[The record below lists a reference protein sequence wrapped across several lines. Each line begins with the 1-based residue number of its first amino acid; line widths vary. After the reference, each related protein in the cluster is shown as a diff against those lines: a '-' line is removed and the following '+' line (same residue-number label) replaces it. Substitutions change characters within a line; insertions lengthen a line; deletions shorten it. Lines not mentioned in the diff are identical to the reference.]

1 MSSPETKNVLEVD
14 LTAQHWKR
22 TARGDLAAH
31 LGGIGLASG
40 LFLEE
45 LRASRDVDRTFVL
58 AVGPLSTIFP
68 LATKTAA
75 VFRSPLTGE
84 WGESYAGMRLAM
96 ALRFAGYDAVVVRG
110 RSERPIYITISSAGV
125 RFHNATALWG
135 LSVEEAGRRLRE
147 WERGR
152 GHRSTM
158 RIGPAG
164 EKGIAFAG
172 VNVDTFRHFGR
183 LGLGAVMGGQNL
195 KAVVVIGEQ
204 SQPIPNAR
212 EYRKVYDDIYRRA
225 VTTDV
230 MRKYHDLGTA
240 QNVLHLNELG
250 ALPTRNLRY
259 GSFEHAEKISGEAF
273 ARETLIR
280 KLSCAGC
287 PVGCIHVGLYR
298 REFAEG
304 YEYESETLAYDFE
317 LIYALGSFLGL
328 SRTADVYALIDRVEQ
343 YGLDAISSGV
353 VMGWA
358 TEALARGIVSREEL
372 QTDLAFGEVKGY
384 LEFLDRLVEQSND
397 LYRTLGRGLQ
407 YAVGR
412 LGGEDFACLHG
423 GLEMAGYHTGYGA
436 LLGHSLGARHS
447 HLCNAGYALD
457 QDPELSKRPEEMA
470 GKLIAEEKW
479 RNVLNS
485 LCICLFARSIY
496 DPPTV
501 RAALNAV
508 GIALEEAD
516 LQALGDCIFS
526 LKLEAKRLLGF
537 DWRGIT
543 FSKRFFETPTP
554 QGRLSLDVVQKLY
567 AQYLRG
573 IGKD

>member
-1 MSSPETKNVLEVD
+1 LSSLGIISVLEVD
-14 LTAQHWKR
+14 LAAQRWSR
-22 TARGDLAAH
+22 TERSDLIAQ
-31 LGGIGLASG
+31 LGGIGLASQ

-45 LRASRDVDRTFVL
+45 LRTSKDIDRTFVL
-58 AVGPLSTIFP
+58 AIGPLTTIFP
-68 LATKTAA
+68 LATKAVA

-110 RSERPIYITISSAGV
+110 RSERPVYITISAAGV
-125 RFHNATALWG
+125 QFNNAAALWG

-147 WERGR
+147 WEPGR

-183 LGLGAVMGGQNL
+183 LGLGAVMGSQNL
-195 KAVVVIGEQ
+195 KAVVVIGDK
-204 SQPIPNAR
+204 SQPIPNGR

-225 VTTDV
+225 VNTDV

-250 ALPTRNLRY
+250 ALPTRNLRS
-259 GSFEHAEKISGEAF
+259 GNFEKAERISGETF

-280 KLSCAGC
+280 KLSCSGC

-304 YEYESETLAYDFE
+304 YEYESETLGYDFE

-328 SRTADVYALIDRVEQ
+328 SSTADVYALINRVEQ

-353 VMGWA
+353 IMGWV
-358 TEALARGIVSREEL
+358 TEALARGLISREEL
-372 QTDLAFGEVKGY
+372 QADLAFGEVRGY
-384 LEFLDRLVEQSND
+384 LEFLDRLMEQPND
-397 LYRTLGRGLQ
+397 LYRLLGRGLQ
-407 YAVGR
+407 HTVR
-412 LGGEDFACLHG
+412 CLGGEDFACLHG

-447 HLCNAGYALD
+447 HLCNAGYSFD
-457 QDPELSKRPEEMA
+457 QDPELSKNPEAMA
-470 GKLIAEEKW
+470 AKLIAEEKW

-485 LCICLFARSIY
+485 LCICLFARGIY

-501 RAALNAV
+501 RAALNAA
-508 GIALEEAD
+508 GMTLTETD
-516 LQALGDCIFS
+516 LQVLGDRIFR
-526 LKLEAKRLLGF
+526 LKLDAKRLLGF

-543 FSKRFFETPTP
+543 FGKRFFETPTL
-554 QGRLSLDVVQKLY
+554 QGLLNPDIVREIYKEFLK
-567 AQYLRG
+567 G
-573 IGKD
+573 IGVE